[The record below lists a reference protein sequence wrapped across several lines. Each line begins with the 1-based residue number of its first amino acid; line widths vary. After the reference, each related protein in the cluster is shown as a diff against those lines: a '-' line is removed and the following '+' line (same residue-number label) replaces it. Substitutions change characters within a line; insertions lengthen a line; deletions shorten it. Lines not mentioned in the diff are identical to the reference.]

1 MGMRRFVLGVSLAC
15 MASTTFAAAVDAMTQ
30 DVSVVV
36 TSLSVRQ
43 RYPWNGKVD
52 IDFTLESTIPEAFA
66 FVRFAATCVNKSGE
80 TVDVPMR
87 TFDHGASWFC
97 ASSGTYRVTWDSTAD
112 VPTLMATGLT
122 YTATASLAKFMV
134 VDLSKGT
141 SATADD
147 PYPITYMEEC
157 PDPTRD
163 DGGWTD
169 EYRKTKMVFRL
180 VQPGKAKLGWGI
192 NAFTDWNCTPTHT
205 VTFTRPFYLAIF
217 ECTQGQAKQ
226 INGSYISNSNYE
238 FTKGPYRD
246 VRPVCAAAYNVW
258 RGKGTDGYCWPNHG
272 SAVDPG
278 SVIGLLRM
286 RAGNNNGFD
295 MPTESEWEYAA
306 RSGGI
311 DADAWG
317 GDGLTT
323 SQKGTTAPGPTS
335 YYTNTVLNTKAR
347 YLYNGGYITNAYGS
361 LSSPG
366 YAYEGVDHGTA
377 IVGSY
382 KPNAWGFY
390 DMLGNVRECTLDY
403 ESGQRTSE
411 TVDPVGKIVP
421 NTVTKTNELL
431 RALKGG
437 HWNQDAQCCS
447 YPFRN
452 ESDAHKANYT
462 IQGCRIAWRFPTPP
476 QAQ

>member
-1 MGMRRFVLGVSLAC
+1 MKKLVVAAFAVIAAGGA
-15 MASTTFAAAVDAMTQ
+15 FAAAVDAMTQ

-52 IDFTLESTIPEAFA
+52 IDFSLYSTIPEAFA

-112 VPTLMATGLT
+112 APTLMATGLT
-122 YTATASLAKFMV
+122 YTATATMAKYMV

-157 PDPTRD
+157 PDPTRQ

-180 VQPGKAKLGWGI
+180 VQPGTAKLGWSI
-192 NAFTDWNCTPTHT
+192 NAFTDWNCTPVRT

-226 INGSYISNSNYE
+226 INGSYISNSTYE

-258 RGKGTDGYCWPNHG
+258 RGKGADGCCWPNHG
-272 SAVDPG
+272 SAVDPS
-278 SVIGLLRM
+278 SVIGLLRT
-286 RAGNNNGFD
+286 RTGNNNGFD

-311 DADAWG
+311 DTDAWG

-323 SQKGTTAPGPTS
+323 SQTGTTAPGPTS
-335 YYTNTVLNTKAR
+335 YYTNTVLTAKAR
-347 YLYNGGYITNAYGS
+347 YKFNDGYIANADGS
-361 LSSPG
+361 VSSPG
-366 YAYEGVDHGTA
+366 YGYEGVDHGTA

-390 DMLGNVRECTLDY
+390 DMLGNVRECALDY
-403 ESGQRTSE
+403 YSGGRSAE
-411 TVDPVGKIVP
+411 TVDPVGKLVP
-421 NTVTKTNELL
+421 ATVVNTNEVV
-431 RALKGG
+431 RTVKGG
-437 HWNQDAQCCS
+437 HWDQAAQNCS
-447 YPFRN
+447 LPFRN
-452 ESDAHKANYT
+452 GSDAHKASYT

>member
-1 MGMRRFVLGVSLAC
+1 MNKLLAVVVFGMIAHC
-15 MASTTFAAAVDAMTQ
+15 AFAASVDAMTQ

-52 IDFTLESTIPEAFA
+52 IDFSLDGTIPEAFA
-66 FVRFAATCVNKSGE
+66 FVRFKASYVDKSGAAVE
-80 TVDVPMR
+80 VPML

-122 YTATASLAKFMV
+122 YTATASMAKYMV

-157 PDPTRD
+157 PDPTRE

-180 VQPGKAKLGWGI
+180 VQPGTAKLGWGT
-192 NAFTDWNCTPTHT
+192 NAFTDWNCTPVRT

-226 INGSYISNSNYE
+226 INGSYISNSSYE

-246 VRPVCAAAYNVW
+246 VRPVSAAAYNVW
-258 RGKGTDGYCWPNHG
+258 RGNATDGYCWPLDG
-272 SAVDPG
+272 SKISPT

-286 RAGNNNGFD
+286 RTGNNNGFD

-323 SQKGTTAPGPTS
+323 GQMGVAEPGLTGNN
-335 YYTNTVLNTKAR
+335 TNTVLNAKGR
-347 YLYNGGYITNAYGS
+347 YRFNGGYIDDGTGK
-361 LSSPG
+361 LTFPG
-366 YAYEGVDHGTA
+366 YDYEDVDHGTA

-390 DMLGNVRECTLDY
+390 DMLGNVRECTLDAY
-403 ESGQRTSE
+403 NGGRSAE
-411 TVDPVGKIVP
+411 TVDPVGNP
-421 NTVTKTNELL
+421 LPDLTTKTNEVV

-437 HWNQDAQCCS
+437 HWDQPARNCS
-447 YPFRN
+447 LPFRN
-452 ESDAHKANYT
+452 GSDMHKANYT

-476 QAQ
+476 QE